1 MKRRVV
7 ILLILVVFIS
17 LIVSPVFGFED
28 QTSANVVINE
38 VYYGHSVNT
47 SWVELYNPT
56 SKDVNLTGGH
66 LVLYRSTAW

>member
-1 MKRRVV
+1 
-7 ILLILVVFIS
+7 
-17 LIVSPVFGFED
+17 
-28 QTSANVVINE
+28 
-38 VYYGHSVNT
+38 VYYGGSVKT